1 MEVGDLFEIYFFN
14 NGETLVSGFFEVVKK
29 CECGEMVLQGNDQYF
44 TLDLNLTLSEQEL
57 SELYKEGLIRVHI
70 PVSVQNPDHLRVV
83 K

>member
-1 MEVGDLFEIYFFN
+1 MQVGDLIEVYFFN
-14 NGETLVSGFFEVVKK
+14 NGETLVSGFFEVVEK